1 MRTITRKEE
10 IQTEWEACKKAFN
23 PENLDLFINIVYERV
38 LLHKVKFP
46 LLEYC
51 AEDIYKLLPS
61 EIQIYFC
68 DAIEKLKTE
77 GGNVILGKILQ
88 LRLAQHPTLQPIV
101 EKQLNTFL
109 KQIFGMYATLL
120 EKGCSD
126 MPYYIIRIKCFLN
139 TRSFLRTH

>member
-1 MRTITRKEE
+1 MRTITRKED

-101 EKQLNTFL
+101 EKN
-109 KQIFGMYATLL
+109 
-120 EKGCSD
+120 
-126 MPYYIIRIKCFLN
+126 N
-139 TRSFLRTH
+139 